1 MNQVKSK
8 FLSIVTHDLRV
19 PLTSVKG
26 YTDMLKTEPDL
37 PQDTRDKCFGA
48 IERAADRMNGLI
60 SNLMD
65 LVSIEAGKL
74 RVELTPMNYLDVCK
88 ELQET
93 MAPVALTKKVA
104 LEWELP
110 PGPLNILG
118 DSSRLVQVLSNLT
131 SNAFKHTPEGGKI
144 TVKVSTQDG
153 MVLSEVID
161 TGAGIA
167 AEDQKKIF
175 EQFYQVE
182 SSAAR
187 RQGLGLGLNITQE
200 IITAHQGKIGCTSEG
215 LGKGSRFWFTI
226 PIQK

>member
-1 MNQVKSK
+1 
-8 FLSIVTHDLRV
+8 
-19 PLTSVKG
+19 
-26 YTDMLKTEPDL
+26 
-37 PQDTRDKCFGA
+37 
-48 IERAADRMNGLI
+48 MNGLI

-167 AEDQKKIF
+167 EEDQKKIF